1 MANPKLILIETL
13 CTHYKIEVS
22 FIDSLSELGLIELY
36 TVEEIQY
43 LPEEKLSLLEKMI
56 RIHQDLQINPEG
68 IDVIFRLLD
77 KVETLNKE
85 LQEARRKLKELG
97 VKEDESF

>member
-13 CTHYKIEVS
+13 CTHYEIEVS
-22 FIDSLSELGLIELY
+22 FIDSLSELGLIELH

-43 LPEEKLSLLEKMI
+43 LPEETLSLLEKMI
-56 RIHQDLQINPEG
+56 RIHQDLHINPEG

-85 LQEARRKLKELG
+85 LQETRRKLKELG
-97 VKEDESF
+97 VEEDESF